1 MDIVQG
7 MRRQDGIFN
16 MRSNHNEYSSPVEGG
31 GIEGRRQSN
40 VSACS
45 RAKEKGNVTNIVTLQ
60 DLKSHAG

>member
-1 MDIVQG
+1 MDIIQG

-16 MRSNHNEYSSPVEGG
+16 ARLNHNEYSSPVEGG

-45 RAKEKGNVTNIVTLQ
+45 RAKGNLTNIMTLQ